1 MEHLNLEALW
11 LGIIL
16 IWTLVGLW
24 AYLDS
29 KGYGQRADWV
39 MTLIGGPGAWLVA
52 FRDVTHRRVFPKKP
66 VVPKQQWEVPDRW
79 N

>member
-1 MEHLNLEALW
+1 MPHHLHTAPLPAPLDPFMEHLNLEALW

-39 MTLIGGPGAWLVA
+39 MTLIGGP
-52 FRDVTHRRVFPKKP
+52 
-66 VVPKQQWEVPDRW
+66 
-79 N
+79 